1 MHACKQTYI
10 DIYGYETV
18 ASRLNLTSVAVKIR
32 PKLDKNHL
40 EESFLNPPLSFL
52 KILPPPSPR
61 INIDIKINDKKIA
74 KFELNQNQ
82 KQYSKRKKNFKKSVY
97 QDGNK
102 CD

>member
-32 PKLDKNHL
+32 PKLDKNHP
-40 EESFLNPPLSFL
+40 EEFFLNPPLSFL

-61 INIDIKINDKKIA
+61 INIDIKINEQEDSKI
-74 KFELNQNQ
+74 
-82 KQYSKRKKNFKKSVY
+82 
-97 QDGNK
+97 
-102 CD
+102 